1 MRYNKS
7 NVKYTDVKETVYSI
21 NISEEVKKKCKML
34 SDQTIKR
41 QVLSRTVMAAT
52 SEDLT

>member
-34 SDQTIKR
+34 SDETIKG
-41 QVLSRTVMAAT
+41 QVLSFFAKRL
-52 SEDLT
+52 EKGK